1 MRWSPSRRRPEVYV
15 VGPPQ
20 PATDEVNAPRLILR
34 DGSVAD
40 VSAAGPTD
48 REAVRRFFHDLS
60 PESRHRRFLSWGE
73 PPDGIL
79 DRFSEAAD
87 PARAMTLLAWRRIGA
102 DRHIIAIAS
111 YSGSTADTAEI
122 SFAVDDQFH
131 GKGLATAMLERLA
144 AHATVAGFTRF
155 EATTLADNAEM
166 LDVFRDSGFTVR
178 SRAATGCLEI
188 ELSLTSSADAAR
200 AAERREHVAS
210 VASLKPMLAPR
221 AVAVVGASQTRPN
234 IGRRILQALTGT
246 FAGPVYAVH
255 PGAAAIDAVP
265 AVRTARDLPPGVE
278 MAVIAVPPDQVP
290 QVVDD
295 CAAAGMKALVVITA
309 GFAETG
315 AEGRARQDALVA
327 KARGYGMRLLGP
339 NGMGLLNLD
348 PQVRLHAS
356 FSPVVPPAGH
366 VAFSSQ
372 SGALGIAIL
381 DLATQRGVG
390 LSAFVSVGNKADVS
404 SNDLL
409 EYWEDDPN
417 TSVVLL
423 YLESFGNPRRFS
435 RIARRVSRTKP
446 IVALK
451 AGRTPAGSRAAG
463 SHTAALAATDTA
475 TDALFQQSGVIRVDT
490 IDEMFDLA
498 ACLDA
503 QPLPRGPR
511 VAVVTNAGGPGILAA
526 DACVAAGLTL
536 VDLSAETT
544 RRMRA
549 FLPASAS
556 VGNPIDMVA
565 SAGGAE
571 FRQAVDTALT
581 ADETDALIVI
591 FTPVDRS
598 KTDEILAGIQ
608 AGIASARAAGA
619 QDKTVLACLM
629 AEAQLPRLAAGSET
643 IPAYR
648 FPENAARALA
658 KALAYSRWRAR
669 PAGLF
674 WSFDDLRVDEAR
686 AICRRALAAR
696 GAGWLTPDEVQGVL
710 RAFGLP
716 LAPTALAHTAEEAA
730 TLATVFGFPVAAKI
744 SSLRIQHK
752 TDTGGVRLNLSNAEE
767 VRQAF
772 AGISSI
778 SGIGDGDINGVVIQ
792 PMVKGGLELTV
803 GIAPDPVFGPL
814 VGFGIGGVDVELVGD
829 VRFRVAPL
837 TDHDADDLLSEIRG
851 ARLLQGYR
859 GRPGADM
866 DALRELLLRV
876 SRLAEDVH
884 ELAELDLNPV
894 IALPPGQG
902 CRIVDARISVR

>member
-1 MRWSPSRRRPEVYV
+1 MYV
-15 VGPPQ
+15 VGPPP
-20 PATDEVNAPRLILR
+20 PASDEADAPRLILR
-34 DGSVAD
+34 DGSIAD
-40 VSAAGPTD
+40 VWPAGSAD
-48 REAVRRFFHDLS
+48 RDAVRRFFHDLS
-60 PESRHRRFLSWGE
+60 PASRHLRFLSWGE
-73 PPDGIL
+73 PSDAVL

-87 PARAMTLLAWRRIGA
+87 PARALTLLAWRQVGA
-102 DRHIIAIAS
+102 DRHVIAVAS
-111 YSGSTADTAEI
+111 YAASSERRAEV
-122 SFAVDDQFH
+122 SFAVGDRFH
-131 GKGLATAMLERLA
+131 GRGLATAMLERLA
-144 AHATVAGFTRF
+144 VHASGAGFTRF
-155 EATTLADNAEM
+155 EATTLADNSAM

-178 SRAATGCLEI
+178 SRSSSGCLDI
-188 ELSLTSSADAAR
+188 ELSLTPSADAAR
-200 AAERREHVAS
+200 LAERRGHLAS
-210 VASLKPMLAPR
+210 VASLRPMLAPR
-221 AVAVVGASQTRPN
+221 AVVVVGASHTRVN
-234 IGRRILQALTGT
+234 IGRRILQALAGT
-246 FAGPVYAVH
+246 FAGPIHVVH
-255 PGAAAIDAVP
+255 PNATEIDGVP
-265 AVRTARDLPPGVE
+265 AVRSARDLPPGVD
-278 MAVIAVPPDQVP
+278 MAVLAVPPDEMP
-290 QVVDD
+290 AVVDD
-295 CAAAGMKALVVITA
+295 CAAAGVKALVVVTA
-309 GFAETG
+309 GFAEIG
-315 AEGRARQDALVA
+315 AEGRARQDALIA
-327 KARGYGMRLLGP
+327 KTRSYGQRVLGP

-381 DLATQRGVG
+381 DLASQRGVG
-390 LSAFVSVGNKADVS
+390 LSTFVSVGNKADVS

-417 TSVVLL
+417 TRVVLL
-423 YLESFGNPRRFS
+423 YLESFGNPRRFT

-475 TDALFQQSGVIRVDT
+475 TDALFQQSGVVRVDT

-511 VAVVTNAGGPGILAA
+511 VVVVTNAGGPGILAA
-526 DACVAAGLTL
+526 DACVAAGLSL
-536 VDLSAETT
+536 PDLSADTT

-571 FRQAVDTALT
+571 YRQAIEAALT
-581 ADETDALIVI
+581 ADETDALLVI

-598 KTDEILAGIQ
+598 KTDEILDGIRS
-608 AGIASARAAGA
+608 GIAAARAAGA
-619 QDKTVLACLM
+619 RERTVLACLM
-629 AEAQLPRLAAGSET
+629 AEARLPRLVAGTET
-643 IPAYR
+643 IPVYR

-658 KALAYSRWRAR
+658 KALSYSRWRAR

-674 WSFDDLRVDEAR
+674 WSFDDIRADEAR

-696 GAGWLTPDEVQGVL
+696 GAGWLTQDEVQGVL
-710 RAFGLP
+710 RAFGVP

-730 TLATVFGFPVAAKI
+730 TLATVFGFPVAAKL
-744 SSLRIQHK
+744 SSLRVQHK
-752 TDTGGVRLNLSNAEE
+752 TDIGGVRLNLSNAQE
-767 VRQAF
+767 VRKAF
-772 AGISSI
+772 ADIVAAARTAAGAAEPGI
-778 SGIGDGDINGVVIQ
+778 DGVLIQ
-792 PMVKGGLELTV
+792 PMITGGIETTI
-803 GIAPDPVFGPL
+803 GIAPDPVFGSL
-814 VGFGIGGVDVELVGD
+814 VGFGMGGIDVELVGD

-837 TDHDADDLLSEIRG
+837 TDHDADDVLREIRG

-876 SRLAEDVH
+876 SRLAEEVH